1 METVLQHVVQYFR
14 ANAWIKVRRNEKLI
28 IGIRTRRNETDQRL
42 KIDDRNF
49 NISYAKIQENL
60 INS

>member
-1 METVLQHVVQYFR
+1 M
-14 ANAWIKVRRNEKLI
+14 
-28 IGIRTRRNETDQRL
+28 RRNETDQRL

-49 NISYAKIQENL
+49 NIGYAKIQENL

>member
-1 METVLQHVVQYFR
+1 METVPQHVVQYFR
-14 ANAWIKVRRNEKLI
+14 ANVWIKGRRNEKLI

-49 NISYAKIQENL
+49 NIGYAKIQENL

>member
-14 ANAWIKVRRNEKLI
+14 AWIKRRRNEKLI

-49 NISYAKIQENL
+49 NIGYAKIQENL